1 MRAVRAVKAV
11 KAGGRYELQT
21 CVGGVV
27 VALNYS

>member
-1 MRAVRAVKAV
+1 MRAVRAE